1 MYKINRED
9 TVKLLSNL
17 VAIESTYFE
26 EEEIINY
33 VNDWF
38 VNNNM
43 KSTIHEYYD
52 SKVTKFHGKNVV
64 SELIGEKKGPT
75 ICLNGHLDTVNLCDG
90 WVKNPKGEI
99 DGDIMYGRGALDMK
113 SGCAAILTAL
123 KAFNEN
129 HKSFKGRILT
139 TLVSDEEGPYG
150 LGTNALIEDGILDD
164 VDVAIIT
171 EPSSGFTEKDF
182 PTLCLGA
189 RGGYGLSVEFFGKS
203 AHAATP
209 ELGVNA
215 ITSASKFVSEIEN
228 IDYLEDDFLGKGSAC
243 VISIEGDGGACS
255 VPDYSK
261 VTLFWHI
268 VVGETTDTIISQIE
282 EAIKRARI
290 KGEYKITFR
299 PSPTEGSK
307 GFMPYKVDRNNK
319 TVKDFSESIVSVCG
333 IEPSISAFASIGDF
347 NYLGTRLGGVPAL
360 VFGAAG
366 KNYHGANEY
375 VEIDTVVDT
384 AKIVYDYLV
393 RTLV

>member
-1 MYKINRED
+1 MYEINRED

-26 EEEIINY
+26 EEEIINH

-38 VNNNM
+38 INNNM

-64 SELIGEKKGPT
+64 SELIGDKKGPT

-99 DGDIMYGRGALDMK
+99 DGDKMYGRGALDMK
-113 SGCAAILTAL
+113 SGCAAILMAL

-164 VDVAIIT
+164 VDVSIIT
-171 EPSSGFTEKDF
+171 EPSSGFTEKKF

-228 IDYLEDDFLGKGSAC
+228 IDYLEDDFLGKGNAC

-268 VVGETTDTIISQIE
+268 VVGETTDTIIAQIK
-282 EAIKRARI
+282 EAIKRAGI
-290 KGEYKITFR
+290 KGEYKIAFR

-307 GFMPYKVDRNNK
+307 GFMPYKVDKNDK
-319 TVKDFSESIVSVCG
+319 IVKDFSESIVNVCG

-347 NYLGTRLGGVPAL
+347 NYLGTRLGNVPAL